1 MTKTNVIRI
10 LEARG
15 IEHTVVTYEYKE
27 DEIDAI
33 TVAGKIGADAE
44 IVFKTLVSIGDNNGI
59 NVFCIPANTELDLK
73 KAAKISNNKRLEM
86 LKIKNLHAVTGYI
99 RGGCSPIGM
108 KKNFPVFINET
119 AQLYKNIYISAGI
132 KGMQVKLSPN
142 DLCTLINSVYADL
155 T

>member
-1 MTKTNVIRI
+1 MMIIRI
-10 LEARG
+10 VL
-15 IEHTVVTYEYKE
+15 
-27 DEIDAI
+27 
-33 TVAGKIGADAE
+33 
-44 IVFKTLVSIGDNNGI
+44 
-59 NVFCIPANTELDLK
+59 
-73 KAAKISNNKRLEM
+73 ISNNKRLEM